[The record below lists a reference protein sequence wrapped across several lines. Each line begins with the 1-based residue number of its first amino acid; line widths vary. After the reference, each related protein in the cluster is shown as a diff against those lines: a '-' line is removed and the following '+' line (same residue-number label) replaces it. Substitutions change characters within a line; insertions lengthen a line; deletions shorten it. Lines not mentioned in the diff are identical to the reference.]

1 MVVEPAT
8 PIVAP
13 LAGTVARAGGYTLY
27 CRYKDGYVV
36 INPDGRPDL
45 EVKLLHSQGVS
56 VEAGERVEAGE
67 TVAAHAT
74 RFPFTSQV
82 DALTGEPSWPHVHI
96 EVVDPSVPRRS
107 SGSC

>member
-1 MVVEPAT
+1 M
-8 PIVAP
+8 
-13 LAGTVARAGGYTLY
+13 
-27 CRYKDGYVV
+27 
-36 INPDGRPDL
+36 
-45 EVKLLHSQGVS
+45 
-56 VEAGERVEAGE
+56 EAGERVEAGE